1 MSDEESDDNHEE
13 SSPAYSLSEDVDD
26 SIVINE
32 SSDEEIEGKLIKTVV
47 QAPNPSFALCA
58 IVIAHKAHLQ

>member
-13 SSPAYSLSEDVDD
+13 SSPACSSSEDVDD

-32 SSDEEIEGKLIKTVV
+32 SSDEETEGKLIKTLV
-47 QAPNPSFALCA
+47 QAPNPTVLLCNPL
-58 IVIAHKAHLQ
+58 LQLEVLEH